1 MPRTGSW
8 SALRDWNRGTV
19 DDGEPVTSP
28 WTEIVNR
35 LRDPLFPSAD
45 LALYEDGA
53 FSEQIDPAIR
63 QHEVERISG
72 CSARNDLS
80 AGTMW
85 IREKV
90 TAAQTR
96 SAPDKLVAVPRARTS
111 ASSAA
116 SIAAFAGS

>member
-1 MPRTGSW
+1 MGVQIDWRGRNTHSTEVRWRSQDPTRALADFARGKSAHVIERTQ
-8 SALRDWNRGTV
+8 AQRQV
-19 DDGEPVTSP
+19 D
-28 WTEIVNR
+28 
-35 LRDPLFPSAD
+35 
-45 LALYEDGA
+45 A

-96 SAPDKLVAVPRARTS
+96 SAPDKLVPVPRARTS

-116 SIAAFAGS
+116 SIAAFARS